1 MPINP
6 AFHRFAAEATIVGR
20 LLAAFGELEVETSNI
35 ASKLIQHVAKAHAF
49 VDTPP
54 HGVETLTR
62 DNGDKLLYDA
72 KANVFAV
79 VSREGAPRTMFKP
92 RDGAAYWAEQKQRVS
107 DDASSA
113 DGGRESR
120 YGAGRYDERSR
131 DRRSGGDPDD
141 QG

>member
-1 MPINP
+1 MWAANRRHT
-6 AFHRFAAEATIVGR
+6 AEENARYQFARDGAD
-20 LLAAFGELEVETSNI
+20 FG
-35 ASKLIQHVAKAHAF
+35 ARDFQDYVAKAHAF

-54 HGVETLTR
+54 HGVQMLTR

-92 RDGAAYWAEQKQRVS
+92 RDGAAYWAEQKQRLS
-107 DDASSA
+107 EDAG
-113 DGGRESR
+113 DRDSR
-120 YGAGRYDERSR
+120 YRSGRDDTEASR
-131 DRRSGGDPDD
+131 YYHRSGGDADD